1 MIEDKMM
8 RYLDRIDR
16 LIERSDFFENQCRDK
31 LDRELLYECFE
42 RFDKTYK
49 DTVKDY
55 IIIFETKN
63 NDKDR
68 NEALQALVRKIKMTL
83 NRIKIIK
90 NKTSSFE
97 WSENSRTGIV
107 ELIAH
112 ILALWT
118 LKNTE
123 HYEKMVGI
131 ET

>member
-1 MIEDKMM
+1 
-8 RYLDRIDR
+8 
-16 LIERSDFFENQCRDK
+16 
-31 LDRELLYECFE
+31 
-42 RFDKTYK
+42 
-49 DTVKDY
+49 
-55 IIIFETKN
+55 
-63 NDKDR
+63 
-68 NEALQALVRKIKMTL
+68 MTL

-112 ILALWT
+112 ILALCT

-123 HYEKMVGI
+123 NYEKMVGI